1 MKRFKL
7 QIVVLILSAMIII
20 SGCSKKENNSV
31 EIKEDQ
37 PRNEVVSLTVWGA
50 ADDEELLTEMI
61 QSFQAAYSEQAS
73 FNITIAAVHEG
84 DCKDKIFE
92 DIGNA
97 PDVFAFA
104 DDQLMEL
111 AAAGVIER
119 IEADEQIKNNNLEGA
134 VDAASING
142 SVYAYPMTADNGYFM
157 YYNKKYLTEEDVMTL
172 DQMLSVAE
180 SLNKKVTMDWR
191 EGWYLYSFFGNTG
204 LSMGLNE
211 DGITNHCDWN
221 STKGAIKGVDIGE
234 AMLAIANNAGF
245 QNTGDDGLIQGAIDD
260 SVIAGVSGVWSVKAL
275 KEAWGE
281 NLAAAKLP
289 TYTCAGEQ
297 VQMASYAGYKMI
309 GVNSYSK
316 QKEWA
321 SKLAEWITN
330 EENQKLRF
338 AMRGQGPSNSNAANS
353 EEVKESPAIQ
363 ALLAQSEFSSL
374 QRVGSSYWAPVA
386 EFAESINEGK
396 ATSRNMQSLLDT
408 MVKKITAKIAD

>member
-1 MKRFKL
+1 MKRFKS

-31 EIKEDQ
+31 EIKENQ
-37 PRNEVVSLTVWGA
+37 PRNEVISLTVWGA

-73 FNITIAAVHEG
+73 FNITIDTVHEG

-92 DIGNA
+92 DIGSA

-119 IEADEQIKNNNLEGA
+119 IEADEQIKNSNLEGA

-221 STKGAIKGVDIGE
+221 STKGDIKGVDIGE

-260 SVIAGVSGVWSVKAL
+260 SVIAGVSGVWSVKSL

-281 NLAAAKLP
+281 NLAAVKLP

-309 GVNSYSK
+309 GVNAYSK

-338 AMRGQGPSNSNAANS
+338 AMRGQGPSNTNAANS

>member
-37 PRNEVVSLTVWGA
+37 PRNEVISLTVWGA

-172 DQMLSVAE
+172 DQMLLVAE

-338 AMRGQGPSNSNAANS
+338 AVRGQGPSNSNAANS

>member
-1 MKRFKL
+1 MKV
-7 QIVVLILSAMIII
+7 IVKTRSLRIL
-20 SGCSKKENNSV
+20 E
-31 EIKEDQ
+31 
-37 PRNEVVSLTVWGA
+37 
-50 ADDEELLTEMI
+50 
-61 QSFQAAYSEQAS
+61 
-73 FNITIAAVHEG
+73 
-84 DCKDKIFE
+84 
-92 DIGNA
+92 A

-119 IEADEQIKNNNLEGA
+119 IEADEQIKNSNLEGA

-221 STKGAIKGVDIGE
+221 STKGDIKGVDIGE

-260 SVIAGVSGVWSVKAL
+260 SVIAGVSGVWSVKSL

-281 NLAAAKLP
+281 NLAAVKLP

-309 GVNSYSK
+309 GVNAYSK

-338 AMRGQGPSNSNAANS
+338 AMRGQGPSNTNAANS